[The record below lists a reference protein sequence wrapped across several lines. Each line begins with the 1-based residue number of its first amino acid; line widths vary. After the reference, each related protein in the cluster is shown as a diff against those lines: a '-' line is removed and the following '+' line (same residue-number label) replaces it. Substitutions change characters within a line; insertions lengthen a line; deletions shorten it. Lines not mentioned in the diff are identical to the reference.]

1 MSPHLASTFLV
12 PKSPIDPSTVHDSTA
27 NNSKIKTQNFIL
39 RLPWQINSAM
49 TGSGGNQRPLRGTN
63 CEHRPV
69 GKSSHHMLQQ
79 AMASDSEALSPFR
92 SQRGWLKL
100 NINNLRVISLSGS
113 ARQVF
118 RGISDVS
125 DACRNGSGSAS
136 IATYLLYLLFKAPHP
151 RLLCCC

>member
-12 PKSPIDPSTVHDSTA
+12 PKSPTDPSTVHDRTA

-39 RLPWQINSAM
+39 RRPRQINSAM
-49 TGSGGNQRPLRGTN
+49 TGSGGNQRALRGTN

-136 IATYLLYLLFKAPHP
+136 MLPIFICFLKPPP